1 MTDAEA
7 ATDVLLHII
16 ATCREGRVTF
26 SAVCEG
32 GVLTTWPEPGCAQPG
47 PDFGGRLGNAAAT
60 AYWMQLQGLGE
71 AIHATGGLDA
81 LDEAIMH
88 IVQMDPVHSDWR
100 ALVLESVWFHIG
112 RAASTDRVT
121 GSAPERVTAARSGT
135 IPDVVSLSEAPS
147 RP

>member
-1 MTDAEA
+1 MPAHQISEAEA

-71 AIHATGGLDA
+71 SIHATGGLDA

-100 ALVLESVWFHIG
+100 ALVLESVWFDIG
-112 RAASTDRVT
+112 RAPSTDRVI
-121 GSAPERVTAARSGT
+121 GSASERVTAARSET
-135 IPDVVSLSEAPS
+135 IPEPAP
-147 RP
+147 